1 MGLHTEMYFANNPT
15 EEDAFVLSVEKT
27 KLSVIVPRF
36 GIEGTV
42 REEERLVSSFKGCRR
57 RRVRTSAVAKC
68 TGSFSERGF

>member
-1 MGLHTEMYFANNPT
+1 MYFANNPT

-42 REEERLVSSFKGCRR
+42 REGCCQMLSKAQHANSFGCRKIYR
-57 RRVRTSAVAKC
+57 AV
-68 TGSFSERGF
+68 S